1 MNKVILFF
9 FVCLFSIN
17 TFGQFTD
24 FHPELDWFT
33 IKEEQFEVHYHT
45 EAKRT
50 AEVVAK
56 IASEVWEPI
65 TSLYQYEPGQVHY
78 VIKDIDDYSNGATY
92 FFDNKI
98 EIWTS
103 ALDFDLRGTHNWLR
117 NVISHEFTHLVQI
130 QSSMKASRTVPA
142 AFLQLL
148 NYQDERRPDVLYGYP
163 NVVISYPLATIILQQ
178 QF

>member
-1 MNKVILFF
+1 MRKIIFLIVFISPTLFA
-9 FVCLFSIN
+9 
-17 TFGQFTD
+17 QFTE
-24 FHPELDWFT
+24 FHPELNWFT
-33 IKEEQFEVHYHT
+33 IKGKHCEVHFHT

-56 IASEVWEPI
+56 IADEVWGPI
-65 TSLYQYEPGQVHY
+65 TSLYDYEPGTVHY

-117 NVISHEFTHLVQI
+117 NVISHEFTQRGQYLLYFCNGLI
-130 QSSMKASRTVPA
+130 MTMKEDRT
-142 AFLQLL
+142 
-148 NYQDERRPDVLYGYP
+148 YCM
-163 NVVISYPLATIILQQ
+163 VILMLWFPTH
-178 QF
+178 